1 MKTYKSSDKIGLAVF
16 VTSFI
21 CLVAITVLMGIKV
34 FYENI

>member
-1 MKTYKSSDKIGLAVF
+1 MKIHNLSDKIGLAVF

-34 FYENI
+34 FYENV